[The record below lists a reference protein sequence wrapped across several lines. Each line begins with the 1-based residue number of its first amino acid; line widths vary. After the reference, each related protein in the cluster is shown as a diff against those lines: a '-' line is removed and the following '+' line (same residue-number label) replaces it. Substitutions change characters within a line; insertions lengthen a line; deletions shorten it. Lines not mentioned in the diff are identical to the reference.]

1 MADSEAQK
9 LDTMGKSRD
18 LHSILERSTTPQV
31 SQHHSLG
38 HKRDFNPL
46 EIIALGF
53 NVSNSWVAIA
63 VSFAVVVAAGGPV
76 TLVYGVIVAC
86 VMYTAVAIS
95 LAELASVYPTAGGQY
110 HFTSLV
116 APKAI
121 SRGASYVCGMIAAF
135 SWVALCTAATII
147 AAQLL
152 LALPA
157 YFVSTYIPQAWHYF
171 VIYQAI
177 NIVVLIY
184 NLLVLKRTPWVHNI
198 GCESSIHPGF
208 QRC

>member
-1 MADSEAQK
+1 MMADSAAPKK
-9 LDTMGKSRD
+9 LDSMEKPTCEDS
-18 LHSILERSTTPQV
+18 SIERSTTLRG
-31 SQHHSLG
+31 SQHHHLG
-38 HKRDFNPL
+38 HRRDLSPL

-53 NVSNSWVAIA
+53 NVSNSWVAIS
-63 VSFAVVVAAGGPV
+63 VSFAVIVAAGGPV
-76 TLVYGVIVAC
+76 TLVYGVVVAGF
-86 VMYTAVAIS
+86 MYTAVAIS

-121 SRGASYVCGMIAAF
+121 SRGASYACGMIATF
-135 SWVALCTAATII
+135 SWIALCTAATII

-157 YFVSTYIPQAWHYF
+157 YFLSTYIPQAWHYF
-171 VIYQAI
+171 VVYQAI

-184 NLLVLKRTPWVHNI
+184 NLFALKRTPWVHNI
-198 GCESSIHPGF
+198 GCKS
-208 QRC
+208 

>member
-1 MADSEAQK
+1 MANSEALKK
-9 LDTMGKSRD
+9 LNTMEKFRGVDPS
-18 LHSILERSTTPQV
+18 LERSTTLQV
-31 SQHHSLG
+31 SQHHPLG
-38 HKRDFNPL
+38 HKRDLSPL

-53 NVSNSWVAIA
+53 NVSNSWVAIS

-76 TLVYGVIVAC
+76 TLVYGVIVAG

-121 SRGASYVCGMIAAF
+121 SRGASYACGMIATF
-135 SWVALCTAATII
+135 SWIALCTAATII

-157 YFVSTYIPQAWHYF
+157 YFISTYIPQAWHYF
-171 VIYQAI
+171 VVYQVI
-177 NIVVLIY
+177 NIVVLVY
-184 NLLVLKRTPWVHNI
+184 NLFALKRTPWVHNI
-198 GCESSIHPGF
+198 GCKS
-208 QRC
+208 